1 MVLWGRASLL
11 RTGAIL
17 SCFFVFLGMLVLV
30 FFDWLQIK
38 AFELL

>member
-11 RTGAIL
+11 VL
-17 SCFFVFLGMLVLV
+17 SCLVLFCFVFLGMLVLV
-30 FFDWLQIK
+30 FFDRLQIK